1 MSSDGCAGCTRRA
14 LLQGIVIGAGAS
26 MLGCGTDATG
36 TGDDTGVD
44 APLGNSGVTM
54 CGANVCID
62 LSVPATAALK
72 NVDGFLNV
80 GIPGDRI
87 VIIRTAATTFTA
99 LSNICTH
106 AGCAVR
112 FDGSSKLNCPCH
124 GSIFALSGTVVRGP
138 ATRPLKTYTVTFDGA
153 DTVTVNVA

>member
-14 LLQGIVIGAGAS
+14 LLHGIVIGAGAS
-26 MLGCGTDATG
+26 ILGCGTDG
-36 TGDDTGVD
+36 GNGVDPGVD
-44 APLGNSGVTM
+44 APSGGNGVTM

-62 LSVPATAALK
+62 LSVPGAAALK

-80 GIPGDRI
+80 TIQGDRI
-87 VIIRTAATTFTA
+87 VIIRTDATTFTA

-106 AGCAVR
+106 AGCTVR
-112 FDGSSKLNCPCH
+112 FDGSTKLNCPCH
-124 GSIFALSGTVVRGP
+124 GSIFSISGAVIRGP

-153 DTVTVNVA
+153 DLVTVNLA

>member
-1 MSSDGCAGCTRRA
+1 
-14 LLQGIVIGAGAS
+14 LQGIVIGAGAS
-26 MLGCGTDATG
+26 ILGGCGTDSG
-36 TGDDTGVD
+36 GGDDTGVD

-54 CGANVCID
+54 CGANVCVD

-80 GIPGDRI
+80 GIPNDRI
-87 VIIRTAATTFTA
+87 VIIRTDATSFTA

-124 GSIFALSGTVVRGP
+124 GSSFALSGAVLRGP

-153 DTVTVNVA
+153 NLVTVNVV